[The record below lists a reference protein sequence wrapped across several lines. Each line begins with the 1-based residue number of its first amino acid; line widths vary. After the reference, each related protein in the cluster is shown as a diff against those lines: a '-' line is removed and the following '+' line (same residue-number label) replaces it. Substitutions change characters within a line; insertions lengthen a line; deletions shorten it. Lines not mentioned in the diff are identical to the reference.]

1 MLFNIKEILK
11 HNFDNSHNIYFF
23 FVGSHLISPVSP
35 SRLAEPSVDAA
46 DGSDV
51 VVEEVVAADSGW

>member
-11 HNFDNSHNIYFF
+11 HNFDNSHNFF
-23 FVGSHLISPVSP
+23 FLFVGSHLISPVSP

-51 VVEEVVAADSGW
+51 VVEEVVAADSG